1 MGGFVSGQLLFWGP
15 LGCFND
21 WAEVREVHSFL
32 FLFTFLGG
40 FDPQTD
46 LSNLQSVVCEVEE
59 VEVER
64 LKVVAAVKLLTLLRF
79 WLAATVAN

>member
-1 MGGFVSGQLLFWGP
+1 M
-15 LGCFND
+15 
-21 WAEVREVHSFL
+21 EEISFL
-32 FLFTFLGG
+32 FLLTFLGG

-46 LSNLQSVVCEVEE
+46 LFNPQTVVCEVEEVE

-79 WLAATVAN
+79 WLAVIVAN